1 MAADGPRP
9 HPGIDE
15 DTQET
20 ANDQFRDSFRSWFW
34 GSMIVATVLHFAVFV
49 FFPELTAED
58 LSYSA
63 EEMESIA
70 LPPEVSPPAPP
81 ERLTR
86 PAAPVVSETAMDEDL
101 TIGFTTFEANRP
113 DELPPPTD
121 EDEGGTREGP
131 VLTPFTTPPQATNVA
146 EVRRALEEAYPPLL
160 RDAGI
165 GGVVEVWLFIDTE
178 GRVQDARVA
187 EGSGH
192 PRLDQAALDVAPTY
206 RFTPA
211 LNGDEVVPVWV
222 SIPIRF
228 EVHRPAAPSPSEPSG

>member
-1 MAADGPRP
+1 MAADAPHP
-9 HPGIDE
+9 HPGIDQ

-20 ANDQFRDSFRSWFW
+20 ANDHFRDSFRSWFW

-58 LSYSA
+58 FSYSA
-63 EEMESIA
+63 DEMESIA
-70 LPPEVSPPAPP
+70 LPPEVTPPAPP

-86 PAAPVVSETAMDEDL
+86 PAEPIVSETPIDEDL
-101 TIGFTTFEANRP
+101 TIGLTSFDANPP
-113 DELPPPTD
+113 DELPPPAA
-121 EDEGGTREGP
+121 ENEGATPEGP
-131 VLTPFTTPPQATNVA
+131 VLMPFTTAPRATNVA
-146 EVRRALEEAYPPLL
+146 EVRRALEEAYPRLL

-178 GRVQDARVA
+178 GRVQEVRVA
-187 EGSGH
+187 RTSGH

-211 LNGDEVVPVWV
+211 MNRDEVVPVWV

-228 EVHRPAAPSPSEPSG
+228 EAH